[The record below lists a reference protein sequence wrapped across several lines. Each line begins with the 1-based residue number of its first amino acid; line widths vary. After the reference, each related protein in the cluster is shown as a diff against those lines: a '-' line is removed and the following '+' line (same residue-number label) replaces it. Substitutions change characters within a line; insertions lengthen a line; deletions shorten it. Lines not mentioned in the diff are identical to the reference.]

1 MAEGT
6 RSYAQIVDS
15 MNHLQQQQERQQKQ
29 IEDAICLLLKQQEAA
44 RLERETQD
52 KKIQEVLQQIS
63 KISCHDS
70 ILKILDASE
79 AGTFLSWEEFIKA
92 VQIRFGS
99 TPYDDPMESLT
110 RLKQVSTVND
120 YKSEFE
126 IFSNRIRGFYE
137 KNKLSCFL
145 SGLRDEIRLPVRMLN
160 PLSLNDAFGLAKI
173 QEQYVVSIRRPW
185 RNSLTDSSKFS
196 PESNLLNSGQTPSL
210 LGAPRVSPLPRL
222 PYHKVSESQMV
233 ERRRKG
239 LCYFCDDKWQ
249 PGHKCARP
257 KLFLLE
263 GMEFGESSGEE
274 NVDATGELVV
284 EPVEVE
290 AEMASISLQ
299 SMVGGGRPKTMR
311 LMACIGKKKL
321 IILID
326 TGSTH
331 NFVDTVAAARCKLH
345 VQLGQTIS
353 VKVANGWTVPQ
364 SNLIDDEESFET
376 FGCGSKGIFLQ
387 IVACSSI
394 ELPSLQN
401 VQVQQLLQQY
411 KEVFN
416 EPTGLPPN
424 RSHDHKINLKQD
436 ISAISVRPYRYPF
449 YQKPE
454 IEKIVKELLNSGVIR
469 PSQSPFSSPVLLV
482 RKSDGTWRM
491 CIDYRA
497 LNEATIKDKAGYHQI
512 RMRDEDIPKTAF
524 RTHEGH
530 YEFLIIPFG
539 LTNAPSTFQGLM
551 NEVFKPFLRQFVIVF
566 FDDIL
571 VYSSD
576 ISATNSFNALKA
588 AVTSPSV
595 LALPDFTK
603 AFVIECDACAT
614 NIGAV
619 LMQDQRPL
627 AFFSQ
632 ALKGKN
638 LILSTY
644 EKELL
649 ALVLAVKKWRP
660 YLLGS
665 AFVIKT
671 DHHSLKYLLEQKI
684 GTIAQQRWLSKL
696 LGYEF
701 SIEYKQGVENKVA
714 DALSRK
720 DQVDEFGELAALSFP
735 TPTWLS
741 ELKEAYATDQD
752 T

>member
-15 MNHLQQQQERQQKQ
+15 MNHLRQQQECQQKQ

-63 KISCHDS
+63 EISCHDS
-70 ILKILDASE
+70 KDPGNRRQDNQDQHMRHRHEDMEDDTGDVNQRELVNRGFVRGIKLDFPRFRGGNPSPWIYRANQYFLYHQVPPSQRIFIASFHMDDEALVWFQDASE
-79 AGTFLSWEEFIKA
+79 AGTFLSWEDFIKA

-120 YKSEFE
+120 YKYEFE
-126 IFSNRIRGFYE
+126 ILSNRIRGLSE

-196 PESNLLNSGQTPSL
+196 PESNLLMFGQTPSL

-299 SMVGGGRPKTMR
+299 SNVGEGGPKTMR

-353 VKVANGWTVPQ
+353 VKVANGQLIESTGKCVAVPLSIQSIPFTVDFLTLPLGGCDAVLGIQWLSTLSPILWDFVNMSMQFQCNGQEISLKGLTVPQ

-449 YQKPE
+449 YQKAE
-454 IEKIVKELLNSGVIR
+454 IEKIVKEHLNSGVIR

-497 LNEATIKDKAGYHQI
+497 LNEATIKDKYPIPVVDELLDELSGSTIFSKLDLRAGYHQI

-530 YEFLIIPFG
+530 YEFLVMPFG

-551 NEVFKPFLRQFVIVF
+551 NEVFKPFLR
-566 FDDIL
+566 
-571 VYSSD
+571 
-576 ISATNSFNALKA
+576 
-588 AVTSPSV
+588 
-595 LALPDFTK
+595 
-603 AFVIECDACAT
+603 
-614 NIGAV
+614 
-619 LMQDQRPL
+619 
-627 AFFSQ
+627 
-632 ALKGKN
+632 
-638 LILSTY
+638 
-644 EKELL
+644 
-649 ALVLAVKKWRP
+649 
-660 YLLGS
+660 
-665 AFVIKT
+665 
-671 DHHSLKYLLEQKI
+671 
-684 GTIAQQRWLSKL
+684 
-696 LGYEF
+696 
-701 SIEYKQGVENKVA
+701 
-714 DALSRK
+714 
-720 DQVDEFGELAALSFP
+720 
-735 TPTWLS
+735 
-741 ELKEAYATDQD
+741 
-752 T
+752 